1 MHVHVIQ
8 IRGVRTTVEISDAQR
23 AALLKLAAERGEKGF
38 SRLVG
43 EALDRYLAELAALD
57 EAALAD
63 SEGIAVAFLDGQ
75 STNSSTGAMTLD
87 PWNVSDNGAAV
98 CGAAANEKPRVRT
111 NTKQICLII
120 CL

>member
-43 EALDRYLAELAALD
+43 EALDRYLAEQGSRRDRVRLALETEGSLEP
-57 EAALAD
+57 EAADLLED
-63 SEGIAVAFLDGQ
+63 SVRRIR
-75 STNSSTGAMTLD
+75 SS
-87 PWNVSDNGAAV
+87 W
-98 CGAAANEKPRVRT
+98 R
-111 NTKQICLII
+111 
-120 CL
+120 